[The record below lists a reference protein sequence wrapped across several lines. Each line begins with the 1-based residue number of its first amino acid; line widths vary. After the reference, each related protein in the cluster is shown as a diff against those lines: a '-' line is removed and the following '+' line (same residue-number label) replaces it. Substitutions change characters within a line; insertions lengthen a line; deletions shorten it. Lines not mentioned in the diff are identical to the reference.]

1 MRGSK
6 RPCLFDQPFL
16 LKICKLPLSWLVALA
31 WCQVL
36 RTIDISGTEL
46 YLIAGLQSN
55 HSWMQVVHPAPLKQ
69 DTTLAAFGV
78 ERASSTGE
86 WGHGSY

>member
-16 LKICKLPLSWLVALA
+16 LKICKLPLSWLFALA

-36 RTIDISGTEL
+36 RTFMDAGRSSGTVEARHKC
-46 YLIAGLQSN
+46 I
-55 HSWMQVVHPAPLKQ
+55 P
-69 DTTLAAFGV
+69 LAAFGV